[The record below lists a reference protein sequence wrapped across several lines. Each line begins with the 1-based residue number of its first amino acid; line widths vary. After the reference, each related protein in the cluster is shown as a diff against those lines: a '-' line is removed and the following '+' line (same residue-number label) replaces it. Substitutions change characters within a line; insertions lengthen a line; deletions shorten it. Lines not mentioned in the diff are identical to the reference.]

1 MGVKRAWVKQPVRQ
15 EEKCAV
21 NAPGSYAGA
30 GDPAWSDYRL
40 SVLLRSE
47 ADAIGVMARY
57 RDPDNYYRFSMDR
70 ERRYRRPTKKAGG
83 RATVLCGKIPFGTSV
98 GGSTR

>member
-1 MGVKRAWVKQPVRQ
+1 M
-15 EEKCAV
+15 
-21 NAPGSYAGA
+21 
-30 GDPAWSDYRL
+30 
-40 SVLLRSE
+40 LLRSE

-83 RATVLCGKIPFGTSV
+83 RVTVLCGKIPFGTSV
-98 GGSTR
+98 DGSTR